1 MTPEEEEQVR
11 RALAA
16 TARAEDESTSPGMP
30 PDVANRLDGVLAELV
45 GARSTRDTAPSVPPG
60 DELAARRARRW
71 PNVLV
76 AAAAVA
82 VIAAAGGAVA
92 IRGLGGDSAND
103 SSASSDAAAGDAYQ
117 DDKAAP
123 EAGTAPSP
131 TDGDTGSRA
140 LAALPVPRLRSSSL
154 AADVQAVEDAGPVGD
169 LASGAEAP
177 DASAG
182 RVGCVIPPAPRG
194 ADVVAVRLDGRRAT
208 LVLGPPHSGT
218 REARVYSCADG
229 GTPVARTTVEDR

>member
-16 TARAEDESTSPGMP
+16 TARAEDESGSPGMP

-45 GARSTRDTAPSVPPG
+45 GARSARDTAPSSVPPG
-60 DELAARRARRW
+60 DELAARRTRRW

-92 IRGLGGDSAND
+92 IRGLGGDSASD
-103 SSASSDAAAGDAYQ
+103 SNASSDAAAGDAYQ

-123 EAGTAPSP
+123 EAGAAPSP

-140 LAALPVPRLRSSSL
+140 LAALPVPRLRSTSL
-154 AADVQAVEDAGPVGD
+154 AEDVQAVEDAGPVGD
-169 LASGAEAP
+169 LASGRTDAP
-177 DASAG
+177 GASAD
-182 RVGCVIPPAPRG
+182 RAGCAIPPAPQG

-208 LVLGPPHSGT
+208 LVLGPP
-218 REARVYSCADG
+218 RLWDA
-229 GTPVARTTVEDR
+229 